1 MSLAHNQ
8 SQASH
13 WAGSFTQ
20 SCCGDMKYPCPPHSH
35 FFTLVLIG
43 LLNIRNV
50 LAAAMPQTPPPQW
63 GNSPHIPSPISP
75 PHIIENNQR
84 SHFIIIAEATALPVI
99 KTSHARSGTLSPM
112 LKLHVARLL
121 IIVHNLTSHHL
132 NFFCLCP

>member
-8 SQASH
+8 FQASH

-20 SCCGDMKYPCPPHSH
+20 SCCGDMTFPCPPHSH
-35 FFTLVLIG
+35 SFTLVLIG
-43 LLNIRNV
+43 LLNIQNV
-50 LAAAMPQTPPPQW
+50 LAAAMPQTPPPN
-63 GNSPHIPSPISP
+63 GETPPISP

-84 SHFIIIAEATALPVI
+84 SHFIIIAGATALPGI

-132 NFFCLCP
+132 NFFLSMPLMCML